1 MIRSAS
7 CLPDKER
14 YLYWSGDSGISD
26 SGKMD
31 IAPAHSPPIRL
42 RSMKSFLSEM
52 PSCFEINFLTADSGS
67 RLEKKDCTVSWGN
80 PTACIG
86 KEMDI

>member
-1 MIRSAS
+1 MS
-7 CLPDKER
+7 DKER

-26 SGKMD
+26 SGRMD

-42 RSMKSFLSEM
+42 RSMKSFLSEI

-67 RLEKKDCTVSWGN
+67 RLEKNDFTVSCGN
-80 PTACIG
+80 PPSSIG
-86 KEMDI
+86 KEIDI